1 MTHIEDIDRTGRPRI
16 GLALGGGAARG
27 WAHIGVLEVL
37 EEAGIEP
44 QVVCGTSIGAVV
56 GAAYAAGKLDGIKRF
71 ALSLN
76 SRRTLGLLDI
86 NASGTGLIS
95 GRRLA
100 RLLEREMEGVL
111 TQNLPV
117 DFVAIAA
124 ELQTGHEFWL
134 SEGPL
139 VPNVQA
145 SYALPGI
152 FPPVRMNGR
161 WLIDGAIVNPIP
173 VSTARAKGA
182 RVVIAVNLSTDSL
195 GRGTVIPDRNLL
207 DTARGDG
214 PLAAA
219 RKAVAR
225 KTGWSLWRL
234 LRPGAEEG
242 PQAPSIPDV
251 MIDAYNII
259 QDRIARSRL
268 AGDPPDASIDP
279 KVGAIGLYE
288 FYRAEEAIA
297 AGRMAAEHALPRIK
311 EVLTALR

>member
-1 MTHIEDIDRTGRPRI
+1 
-16 GLALGGGAARG
+16 
-27 WAHIGVLEVL
+27 
-37 EEAGIEP
+37 
-44 QVVCGTSIGAVV
+44 
-56 GAAYAAGKLDGIKRF
+56 
-71 ALSLN
+71 
-76 SRRTLGLLDI
+76 
-86 NASGTGLIS
+86 GTGLIS

-111 TQNLPV
+111 TQNLPIS
-117 DFVAIAA
+117 FVAIAA
-124 ELQTGHEFWL
+124 ELKTGHEFWL

-161 WLIDGAIVNPIP
+161 WLIDGAVVNPIP

-195 GRGTVIPDRNLL
+195 GRGTVIPDKDLL
-207 DTARGDG
+207 DPVRGG
-214 PLAAA
+214 PLEAA

-234 LRPGAEEG
+234 FRPGPDDE
-242 PQAPSIPDV
+242 PQAPSIPNV

-288 FYRAEEAIA
+288 FYRAEEAIQE
-297 AGRMAAEHALPRIK
+297 GRAAAERALPNI
-311 EVLTALR
+311 EDVLRALS